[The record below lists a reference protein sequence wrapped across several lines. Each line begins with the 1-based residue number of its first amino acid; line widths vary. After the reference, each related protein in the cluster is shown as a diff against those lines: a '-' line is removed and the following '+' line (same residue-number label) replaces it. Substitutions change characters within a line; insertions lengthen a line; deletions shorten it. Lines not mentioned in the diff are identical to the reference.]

1 MCIFLQHDISK
12 IAVIGLGCVGL
23 PLAAEF
29 AKQREVVGFDLD
41 KSRIGEL
48 QSGYDRTGELTGAE
62 LAAAQNLFFTSEK
75 RDLEQ
80 CNIFIITVPTPI
92 DEHKNPDLAPLMLAS
107 SIVGEILKPG
117 DIAIYE
123 STVYPGVTED
133 VCAPILEEK
142 SGLSYATK
150 MMPQGSDVFYL
161 GYSPERIN
169 PGDKT
174 HRVTDIVKVTSGST
188 PEVADYIEQM
198 YGSIISAGTY
208 SAGSIKIAEAAKV
221 IENAQ
226 RDVNIALINEF
237 AIIFDILN
245 IDTESVLAAASTKWN
260 FLNFRPGL
268 VGGHCI
274 GVDPYYLTYK
284 AQEAGYNPAIIL
296 AGRQINDQMASHAC
310 DKIIRLMLNNN
321 INVIGARILSLGLT
335 FKENCP
341 DTRNSK
347 VVDMVNI
354 LVDARALVDVYDP
367 HVDIESVPKAMQAN
381 FISQPEKGM
390 YDCIVLAVSHDIFIE
405 KGANYF
411 RQFGSQKHV
420 LFDVKYA
427 FGASETD
434 GRL

>member
-1 MCIFLQHDISK
+1 MCIFLQHQISK
-12 IAVIGLGCVGL
+12 IAVIGLGYVGL
-23 PLAAEF
+23 PLASEF
-29 AKQREVVGFDLD
+29 AKQRKVVGFDLD
-41 KSRIGEL
+41 KSRIVEL
-48 QSGYDRTGELTGAE
+48 QSGYDRTGELTAAK
-62 LAAAQNLFFTSEK
+62 LAAAQNLYFTSEK
-75 RDLEQ
+75 KDLEQ
-80 CNIFIITVPTPI
+80 CSIFIITVPTPI
-92 DEHKNPDLAPLMLAS
+92 DKHKNPDLSPLLRAS

-142 SGLSYATK
+142 SGLSYATE

-161 GYSPERIN
+161 GYSPERVN

-174 HRVTDIVKVTSGST
+174 RRITDIVKVTSGST

-221 IENAQ
+221 IENTQ
-226 RDVNIALINEF
+226 RDVNIALVNEF

-245 IDTESVLAAASTKWN
+245 IDTESVLAAAGTKWN

-274 GVDPYYLTYK
+274 GVDPYYLTHK
-284 AQEAGYNPAIIL
+284 AQEVGYDPAIIL
-296 AGRQINDQMASHAC
+296 AGRKINDQMASYAS
-310 DKIIRLMLNNN
+310 DRIIRLMLNHD
-321 INVIGARILSLGLT
+321 INVIGARILFLGLT

-347 VVDMVNI
+347 VVDMVNV
-354 LVDARALVDVYDP
+354 LVGTRALVDVYDP
-367 HVDIESVPKAMQAN
+367 HVNKDSVPKAMEAN
-381 FISQPEKGM
+381 FIIRPEKGM

-405 KGANYF
+405 KGAGYY
-411 RQFGSQKHV
+411 RQFGNRKHV
-420 LFDVKYA
+420 FFDVKYA